1 MNRIRF
7 GKTELMVSRI
17 ALGGI
22 PIERISVNDAVR
34 VVHGAFDLG
43 INFIDTA
50 HTYTDSE
57 EKIGLAI
64 KGMRRDSLILATKS
78 PARDKKTFLEHLDLS
93 LRRLGTDYI
102 DVYQHHNI
110 SDMESYGKIMGEGG
124 AYEGM
129 MEAQRTGKVRYMGFS
144 GHDLGVAIKIMRD
157 GKFDAVQLG
166 FNYIDNEPALEAVP
180 LAKELDMGFL
190 AMKPFGGGMLD
201 DAKLTIMYLLQF
213 ENVVPD
219 PGIEKL
225 SEIEEIAGIIES
237 GEKFSEDDAAA
248 IEKIKTEFSGRWCHR
263 CDYCQPCPQKV
274 AISAILALEKS
285 TKRLPYIRVL
295 GHLEQKMKTALDC
308 TQCREC
314 VPRCPYNLDIP
325 ELVSE
330 KLEIW
335 NRYIAANS

>member
-1 MNRIRF
+1 MDRVRF
-7 GKTELMVSRI
+7 GKTELMVSKI

-22 PIERISVNDAVR
+22 PIERIGVEEAVK
-34 VVHGAFDLG
+34 VVRGAIDLG

-64 KGMRRDSLILATKS
+64 KGIRRDSLILATKS
-78 PARDKKTFLEHLDLS
+78 PARDKRTFLEHLDLS
-93 LRRLGTDYI
+93 LRRFGTDYI
-102 DVYQHHNI
+102 DIYQHHNI
-110 SDMESYGKIMGEGG
+110 SDTESYDKTMGEGG

-129 MEAQRTGKVRYMGFS
+129 LEAIQAGKVRYTGFS
-144 GHDLGVAIKIMRD
+144 GHEIDVAIKIMRE
-157 GKFDAVQLG
+157 GIFDAVQLG
-166 FNYIDNEPALEAVP
+166 FNYIDDEAAAEAVP

-201 DAKLTIMYLLQF
+201 DAKLTIKYLMQY

-237 GEKFSEDDAAA
+237 GDRFSEDDAAA
-248 IEKIKTEFSGRWCHR
+248 IERIKTGFSGRWCHR

-285 TKRLPYIRVL
+285 TKRLPYKRVL
-295 GHLEQKMKTALDC
+295 GHLEHRMKTALDC

-314 VPRCPYNLDIP
+314 VPRCPYKLDIP
-325 ELVSE
+325 MLVSE

-335 NRYIAANS
+335 NRYVADNS